1 MSKYLYILMLS
12 LGLCLGG
19 CSLEEEPYGFYSED
33 NFYRTVE
40 DAESA
45 LYYAYNT
52 FSYNEYVR
60 AIFYIHELA
69 TETCDVKGEEGFGS
83 QEINRWD
90 YQLFSENEQLELF
103 YKYGYIAINRAN
115 AVIDNIAA
123 SNLPD
128 EFKSRVLGEAHFLR
142 AWNYYYL
149 AQTFGLVPLH
159 TQTITAASQTA
170 APLAA
175 NMDELYDF
183 IIADL
188 RIAAERLPVQRMV
201 GRADQVA
208 AQALLAKVYLSIAS
222 SKESQVN
229 LYRDMQRDVTLMY
242 DSAAYWSRKVLYD
255 QSEYGLSPDLLSI
268 YDTRKP
274 EGPEHIFIMSMD
286 KSGIDE
292 GNFSSIDKMFIPY
305 KNGGSLWFPNPDGTY
320 TQATNMGWGVFVTT
334 DLFANSYADGDKRK
348 SQLMAKRYYTKADGS
363 AWEDNDYY
371 LTRKYVDPDF
381 VGVKSSTRP
390 FLIRFSDIAL
400 TFAESV
406 GPTAEGYQW
415 VNAIRQRAGL
425 DGLPE
430 GLGIAQFREAVF
442 AERAFELAFE
452 GKHLHDLRRKA
463 RVTATDPRAAASG
476 ISETQAAFYPLPQKE
491 IDLNPSIPRN

>member
-1 MSKYLYILMLS
+1 MKNYLIILMLT
-12 LGLCLGG
+12 LGLGFSS
-19 CSLEEEPYGFYSED
+19 CSLDEEPYGFYSEA
-33 NFYRTVE
+33 NFYRTMD

-60 AIFYIHELA
+60 AIYYIHELA

-90 YQLFSENEQLELF
+90 YSLFRENEQLELF

-115 AVIDNIAA
+115 AVIDNVIGG
-123 SNLPD
+123 SLPD
-128 EFKSRVLGEAHFLR
+128 DFKTRVLGEARFLR

-159 TQTITAASQTA
+159 KQAITTAMQTA

-188 RIAAERLPVQRMV
+188 RFAAENLPVQRTV
-201 GRADQVA
+201 GRADRVA
-208 AQALLAKVYLSIAS
+208 AQGLLAKAYLSMAS

-229 LYRDMQRDVTLMY
+229 LYREMRREVSLAY
-242 DSAAYWSRKVLYD
+242 DSAAYWGRKVLYE
-255 QSEYGLSPDLLSI
+255 QTEYGLSPDLLSI
-268 YDTRKP
+268 YDTRQP

-286 KSGIDE
+286 RSGIAE

-305 KNGGSLWFPNPDGTY
+305 KNGASLWFPNPDGTY
-320 TQATNMGWGVFVTT
+320 TRATNMGWGVFMTT
-334 DLFANSYADGDKRK
+334 DLFADSYAADDRRK
-348 SQLMAKRYYTKADGS
+348 TQLMARRFYTQADGS

-400 TFAESV
+400 TFSEAV
-406 GPTAEGYQW
+406 GPTAEGYEW
-415 VNAIRQRAGL
+415 VDAIRQRAGL
-425 DGLPE
+425 DGLPA
-430 GLGIAQFREAVF
+430 GLGAAAFRDAVV
-442 AERAFELAFE
+442 AERAFEFAFE
-452 GKHLHDLRRKA
+452 GKRLHDLRRKA

-476 ISETQAAFYPLPQKE
+476 ISEAQAAYYPIPQKE
-491 IDLNPSIPRN
+491 VDLNPSIPKN